1 MTVPTRRAALGAI
14 LATPLTGGAVMALPS
29 GPSGPVAGSDL
40 ARACDWA
47 VQHRAWISR
56 ASDDEDW
63 DDDRVNFES
72 DRHEAVVVRAAT
84 EPSRSP
90 ADLAAKARLLLDE
103 WASTGLLKSTYGDE
117 RLAATILQEVI
128 ALCAPGAG

>member
-1 MTVPTRRAALGAI
+1 MTASTRRAALGAI
-14 LATPLTGGAVMALPS
+14 LAAPLTGGAVMALPL
-29 GPSGPVAGSDL
+29 GAVAAPSDL
-40 ARACDWA
+40 AQACDWA
-47 VQHRAWISR
+47 IHHRAWINHG
-56 ASDDEDW
+56 SDAEDW
-63 DDDRVNFES
+63 DDDRIGFES
-72 DRHEAVVVRAAT
+72 DRHEAVVVRAAS

-128 ALCAPGAG
+128 KLCA

>member
-1 MTVPTRRAALGAI
+1 MTSSTRRATLGAI
-14 LATPLTGGAVMALPS
+14 LTAPLTGRAMTAPPAGTPL
-29 GPSGPVAGSDL
+29 VAPSDL
-40 ARACDWA
+40 AQSCEWA
-47 VQHRAWISR
+47 IQHRAWICK
-56 ASDDEDW
+56 AALDEDW
-63 DDDRVNFES
+63 EDDRLDFES
-72 DRHEAVVVRAAT
+72 DRHEAVVVWAAS

-103 WASTGLLKSTYGDE
+103 WASTGLLKSTNGDE